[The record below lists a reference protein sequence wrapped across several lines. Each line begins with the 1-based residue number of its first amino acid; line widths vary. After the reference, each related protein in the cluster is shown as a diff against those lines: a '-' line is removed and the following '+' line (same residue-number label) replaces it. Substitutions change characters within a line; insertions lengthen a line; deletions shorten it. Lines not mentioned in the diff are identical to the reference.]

1 MDYMEAVLERVLNT
15 IFCGREHFLRQIIFT
30 NSLRYTENLNDKFIM
45 CKILMYLEVLIL
57 VFPDDHKIRFSKSLK
72 LILFLLK
79 NPPDFLIISKN
90 FPEVAT

>member
-1 MDYMEAVLERVLNT
+1 MECIAHNILGEGPL
-15 IFCGREHFLRQIIFT
+15 FKT
-30 NSLRYTENLNDKFIM
+30 NLFRYTENLNDKFIIF
-45 CKILMYLEVLIL
+45 KILMYMEVLIL
-57 VFPDDHKIRFSKSLK
+57 VFPDDHKIKFSKSLK